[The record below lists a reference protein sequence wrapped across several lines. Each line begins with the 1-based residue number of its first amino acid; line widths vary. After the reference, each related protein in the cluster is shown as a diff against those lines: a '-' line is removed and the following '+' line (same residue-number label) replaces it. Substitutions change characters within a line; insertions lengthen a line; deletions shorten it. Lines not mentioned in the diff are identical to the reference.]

1 MMDSCLK
8 SVFDKNLKSILLAAC
23 LLSPIS
29 FSYLG
34 WVWGDFG
41 SLFSFFVP
49 RKIFFIIQ
57 QSFFRFSLGPTR
69 VSRLSLRTTTRA
81 LLQDHLICNSIQ
93 YQALPYYTYTRP
105 CNTSIC
111 QALPASAR
119 RHFNTFPPYNHT
131 MPFHFP
137 IPIELRRCKLQH
149 FPHL

>member
-1 MMDSCLK
+1 M
-8 SVFDKNLKSILLAAC
+8 AAC

-29 FSYLG
+29 ISYLG
-34 WVWGDFG
+34 WVGGDFRSPFSCLYLESYF
-41 SLFSFFVP
+41 SLYSKAFF
-49 RKIFFIIQ
+49 Q
-57 QSFFRFSLGPTR
+57 FSLGPTR

-137 IPIELRRCKLQH
+137 IPIELRRCKFQH